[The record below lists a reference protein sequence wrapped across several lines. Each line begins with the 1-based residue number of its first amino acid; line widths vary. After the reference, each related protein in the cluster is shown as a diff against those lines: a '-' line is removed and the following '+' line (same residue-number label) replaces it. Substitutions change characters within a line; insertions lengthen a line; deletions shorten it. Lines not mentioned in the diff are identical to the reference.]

1 MKENPEG
8 IKDHLS
14 ISGKVSHFP
23 LSTKHLAKSAT
34 GVERHRTWMQRER
47 KTGGLHPATFKDAVR
62 HSGEMLLLF
71 ELDSHSN
78 YTPSLPGF

>member
-34 GVERHRTWMQRER
+34 VSGKTQNLDAKRE
-47 KTGGLHPATFKDAVR
+47 KDWRVT
-62 HSGEMLLLF
+62 SCDF
-71 ELDSHSN
+71 
-78 YTPSLPGF
+78 